1 VGHSQKRR
9 RLVGHQA
16 KSAMQANRQAERGE
30 VEAEERDGATLPT
43 ATRDPSAQEGI
54 DDGDI
59 LREAQVALG
68 GHPFGVPETD
78 SPSRSVGANSGPAN
92 GGAHAPAPASV
103 RRPRRPKLVRRLSTY
118 EERVQIMVK
127 RRREREEQEEES
139 NRGNTPA
146 KAWFYPSLF
155 WGLPPNV
162 HTRQDGAKALQA
174 WDVIIAVACLYQG
187 FMVPFSLCFEKLYLT
202 AGSDANT
209 SEQCLFAPNVAIH
222 PDAPFFI
229 SRYVDVVVDFLFI
242 VDIGLNFVSA
252 RWVLEVEPMEHWQLY
267 DNISDISKLYVTDGS
282 FALDFLGSLPVQYLN
297 CIPVGSR
304 KMTRYIRTP
313 HMH

>member
-1 VGHSQKRR
+1 
-9 RLVGHQA
+9 
-16 KSAMQANRQAERGE
+16 
-30 VEAEERDGATLPT
+30 
-43 ATRDPSAQEGI
+43 
-54 DDGDI
+54 
-59 LREAQVALG
+59 
-68 GHPFGVPETD
+68 
-78 SPSRSVGANSGPAN
+78 
-92 GGAHAPAPASV
+92 
-103 RRPRRPKLVRRLSTY
+103 
-118 EERVQIMVK
+118 MVK
-127 RRREREEQEEES
+127 RRREREEQEEEES

-297 CIPVGSR
+297 CIPGLSAGNIKLMRLFRMIKLVRLNRLKQLLAAIQTAFPKSVYITAAAQLLTVFSLFAHISACLFFYMAYGMADPDGTEYEKWLYFNGWVYEDGILDEKGDLRPMPPVLGSR
-304 KMTRYIRTP
+304 PSIGP
-313 HMH
+313 